1 MLKVQ
6 LALPQLFKRQR
17 GEGRRRRKRL
27 TLWSQIDVKSIV
39 FVTKKA
45 DDMISTCRRGEGK
58 GGNSLV
64 LSTSSTEGMQKC
76 ETSEKLASLATG

>member
-1 MLKVQ
+1 MTAITHWNGAVCWFLCLKYSWPPASIIQ
-6 LALPQLFKRQR
+6 EAER
-17 GEGRRRRKRL
+17 GRKEKEEE
-27 TLWSQIDVKSIV
+27 TDSMESDW
-39 FVTKKA
+39 
-45 DDMISTCRRGEGK
+45 CEGK

>member
-1 MLKVQ
+1 MSKVSSSYQ
-6 LALPQLFKRQR
+6 N
-17 GEGRRRRKRL
+17 
-27 TLWSQIDVKSIV
+27 
-39 FVTKKA
+39 KA

-76 ETSEKLASLATG
+76 ETSEKSASLATG